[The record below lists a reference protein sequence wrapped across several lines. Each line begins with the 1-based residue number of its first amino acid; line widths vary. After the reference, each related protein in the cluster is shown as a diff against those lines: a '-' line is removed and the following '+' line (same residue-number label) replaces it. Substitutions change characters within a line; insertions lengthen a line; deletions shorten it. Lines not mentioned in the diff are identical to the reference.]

1 MKIGL
6 NGLGAID
13 MTLMNSK
20 LSVVHPHEREKGCSY
35 GLALRLWCGLFTVLF
50 AFTSIGTMGAEEAE
64 VSEEQAASE
73 DEKESGWDIESPP
86 GPVQTQRIDASEGT
100 WMNLDL
106 SPDGAEIVFDFL
118 GDIYVMPIDGA
129 DGHDG
134 RYPEKL
140 TEGRAWDMQPRFSPD
155 GKWIAFTSDRKGKN
169 DKAGDNIW
177 IQQRHGDDIRQIS
190 NEGYRLLSGPAW
202 SPDGQYIVARKHF
215 TSRRS
220 LGAGEMWL
228 YHWSGVPGGASS
240 GLGMTSRRTDQKDVN
255 EPVFS
260 PDGKYL
266 YFSED
271 MTPGSAF
278 DYNKDS
284 HGQIYVVRRLKIE
297 TGELENYITGPG
309 GACRPIPSPDGKQ
322 IAFVRR
328 VGAKTGLHVFDPHS
342 GAVRV
347 VYEELERDMQ
357 EIWAIHGVYPNYA
370 WTPDGES
377 IVIWAKGKIR
387 KINVADGSSEVIPF
401 RVRDTRE
408 ITTALRTP
416 QAVAPDEF
424 DVKLLRWVEVSPR
437 GDQLVYQ
444 ALGHLYVKDLPT
456 GEPRRL
462 TAQEDHFE
470 FYPSYSRSGD
480 YIVYTTWHDEALGS
494 VRVVSSRPGGDQ
506 ENWIVTKTP
515 GHFIAP
521 VMSPDG
527 EQIVYQ
533 AVGGGQI
540 RSPLWSRNTGIF
552 RVPFRGGEATRVL
565 KSGSG
570 VHFGDASDRLFFRR
584 NQSEK
589 EADNSI
595 LMSCDLSGNEVR
607 EHFRSTWG
615 TSYRVSPDGDWVAL
629 IERFNVHLF
638 PFTQTGRR
646 IDVGLGKSSVPTGQ
660 VSEKAGDWIHFSGD
674 SQGLHWALGDT
685 LFTQEISKVSPAFP
699 GRDEEEAPDPTEQSI
714 GFRVSHAKP
723 NSTLALV
730 GGRVVTMGPEGIL
743 EDAVVLIEGNRIKS
757 IGSRSAT
764 QIPSRAKVFDI
775 SGQTV
780 LPGFVDTHAHGAQ
793 GSNGLTPQQNWV
805 DLARLAFGVT
815 TVHDPSNNSHSIFA
829 ASEMTKAGLI
839 TAPRTFST
847 GSILYGATSAGKA
860 EVNQFADAQF
870 HLRRM
875 KALGAFSVK
884 SYNQPRRDQRQQI
897 LAAAREL
904 DMLVVPEGGATL
916 AHNLT
921 MVVDGHTGIEH
932 SLSVE
937 TIYDDVYDLW
947 TGSGVGYTPTLS
959 VAYGGIWGE
968 NYWYE
973 IDDLWL
979 HPRLTHFIPPTK
991 LNPRSRR
998 RIKAP
1003 LEDYNHMKVAG
1014 IAKGLVD
1021 RGEIA
1026 QAGGHGQLNGIC
1038 THWEMWSMV
1047 QGGMS
1052 PFEALRCGTLF
1063 GAKYLGMEAE
1073 IGSIEAGKLAD
1084 LIVIQSGADPLED
1097 IRDSEKVEFVVANGR
1112 IFEAASMAEVT
1123 SNRVEPAPFFWAKG
1137 NSAISVLVPNEGQCA
1152 GCVGG
1157 SIRW

>member
-1 MKIGL
+1 MNSLEETEMTLLKL
-6 NGLGAID
+6 NWPFGLGSD
-13 MTLMNSK
+13 GTW
-20 LSVVHPHEREKGCSY
+20 PTFHE
-35 GLALRLWCGLFTVLF
+35 LRHSASCGLVGVIVICLSLGDITGS
-50 AFTSIGTMGAEEAE
+50 AKDAGGDEELPE
-64 VSEEQAASE
+64 KSE
-73 DEKESGWDIESPP
+73 ESGWDIETPP
-86 GPVQTQRIDASEGT
+86 GPVQTQRIDAAEGT
-100 WMNLDL
+100 WINLDL
-106 SPDGAEIVFDFL
+106 SPDGKEIVFDFL
-118 GDIYVMPIDGA
+118 GDIYVMPIEGA
-129 DGHDG
+129 DGAGG

-140 TEGRAWDMQPRFSPD
+140 TEGRTWDMQPRYSPD

-177 IQQRHGDDIRQIS
+177 IMKRHGDELRQIS
-190 NEGYRLLSGPAW
+190 NESYRLLSGPAW
-202 SPDGQYIVARKHF
+202 SPDGQYLVGRKHF

-220 LGAGEMWL
+220 LGAGEMWM

-240 GLGMTSRRTDQKDVN
+240 GVGMTSRRTDQKDVN

-260 PDGKYL
+260 PDGKFL

-271 MTPGSAF
+271 MTPGAAF

-284 HGQIYVVRRLKIE
+284 HGQIYVVRRLEIE
-297 TGELENYITGPG
+297 TGELKNYITGPG

-328 VGAKTGLHVFDPHS
+328 VGAKTGLHIFDPES

-347 VYEELERDMQ
+347 VYEDLERDMQ

-370 WTPDGES
+370 WTPDGDS

-387 KINVADGSSEVIPF
+387 KIHVADGSAEVIPF
-401 RVRDTRE
+401 RIVDTRK

-416 QAVAPDEF
+416 QEVAPDEF
-424 DVKLLRWVEVSPR
+424 DVKLLRWVEVSPQ
-437 GDQLVYQ
+437 GDQVVYQ
-444 ALGHLYVKDLPT
+444 ALGHLYVKDLPD
-456 GEPRRL
+456 GEPTRL
-462 TAQEDHFE
+462 TTQEDHFE

-480 YIVYTTWHDEALGS
+480 YIVYSTWDDEDLGA
-494 VRVVSSRPGGDQ
+494 VRVVSSRPGASQ

-515 GHFIAP
+515 GHYIAP
-521 VMSPDG
+521 VISPDG
-527 EQIVYQ
+527 EQVVYQ

-552 RVPFRGGEATRVL
+552 RIPFRGGESKRIL
-565 KSGSG
+565 KSGSDA
-570 VHFGDASDRLFFRR
+570 HFGKDSDRLFFRR

-589 EADNSI
+589 EADNAV
-595 LMSCDLSGNEVR
+595 LFSCDLDGNEVR
-607 EHFRSTWG
+607 EHFKSTWG
-615 TSYRVSPDGDWVAL
+615 TLYRVSPDGKWIAL

-638 PFTQTGRR
+638 PFTQSGRR
-646 IDVGLGKSSVPTGQ
+646 IDVGQGKSSIPTIQ
-660 VSEKAGDWIHFSGD
+660 VSKNAGDWIHFSGD
-674 SQGLHWALGDT
+674 SGRLHWTLGSK
-685 LFTQEISKVSPAFP
+685 LFTQEVEKVSPAIP
-699 GRDEEEAPDPTEQSI
+699 KADSNEEEGTTEPSEQFI
-714 GFRVSHAKP
+714 GFRATHAKP
-723 NSTLALV
+723 RSTIALV
-730 GGRVVTMGPEGIL
+730 GGRVVTMGQGGIL
-743 EDAVVLIEGNRIKS
+743 DDAVVLIEGNRIKS
-757 IGSRSAT
+757 VSSKSAIR
-764 QIPSRAKVFDI
+764 IPSHAKVIDI

-793 GSNGLTPQQNWV
+793 GSNGITPQQNWV
-805 DLARLAFGVT
+805 DYARLAFGVT

-847 GSILYGATSAGKA
+847 GSILYGATGAGKA
-860 EVNQFADAQF
+860 EVNKFEDAQF

-979 HPRLTHFIPPTK
+979 HPRLTSYIPPTK

-1003 LEDYNHMKVAG
+1003 LEDYNHMRVAG

-1026 QAGGHGQLNGIC
+1026 QTGGHGQLNGIC

-1052 PFEALRCGTLF
+1052 PFEALRCGTLY
-1063 GAKYLGMEAE
+1063 GAKYLGMDAE
-1073 IGSIEAGKLAD
+1073 IGSLEAGKLAD
-1084 LIVIQSGADPLED
+1084 LIVIQAGADPLED
-1097 IRDSEKVEFVVANGR
+1097 IRDSEKVQLVIANGR
-1112 IFEAASMAEVT
+1112 VFEAESMAEIT
-1123 SNRVEPAPFFWAKG
+1123 GERVERAPFFWANG
-1137 NSAISVLVPNEGQCA
+1137 NPAISVLVPNEGQCA

-1157 SIRW
+1157 VIRW